1 MLKVIYLKSTINKLF
16 FFIIFFL
23 LIKFNSIY
31 AFENKIEFK
40 ILDKTFTTID
50 LNKRKNYLKFV
61 TNNSELSKNEILE
74 DYISA
79 MIFYQYFINSQNKID
94 LKINVNKIYQDI
106 LSENKKNNNFNELNY
121 SKNNI
126 LKNLELDLIRK
137 SILESF
143 LNTQINEIYK
153 EADEIDLIYDFQ
165 IKYLN
170 IYKKD
175 LINNSTIVELDNFQN
190 LEDLEKFLI
199 ENNILYSKDTKT
211 INNINEINKVVK
223 DKINEN
229 KYFFKISNNK
239 MLSFFK
245 ISKNFE
251 TYNGLSA
258 TLISFKTNKK
268 ISKNDLNCEK
278 VKNNFKDNVII
289 KSYKFSELNRKIKDN
304 LINLNDYL
312 EIINNDLITYVIL
325 CGINFDK
332 ELLNNININKKI
344 NKTVDNLEKSFINKY
359 SIKYNLII
367 YNE

>member
-1 MLKVIYLKSTINKLF
+1 MLKVNYSMLTINKLF
-16 FFIIFFL
+16 FFVILIL

-40 ILDKTFTTID
+40 ILEKTFTTID
-50 LNKRKNYLKFV
+50 LKKRENYLKFV
-61 TNNSELSKNEILE
+61 TSNSEVSKNEVIE

-79 MIFYQYFINSQNKID
+79 LIFNEYYINSQNKLD
-94 LKINVNKIYQDI
+94 LELTINKIYQDI
-106 LSENKKNNNFNELNY
+106 LFENKKNNNFDEFNFN
-121 SKNNI
+121 KNNI

-143 LNTQINEIYK
+143 LNTQKNEIYY

-165 IKYLN
+165 IEYLN

-175 LINNSTIVELDNFQN
+175 LINNITILELENFQN
-190 LEDLEKFLI
+190 LKDLEKLLI
-199 ENNILYSKDTKT
+199 KNSILYSKNTKK
-211 INNINEINKVVK
+211 INNINKINKIIK

-239 MLSFFK
+239 MLSFVK

-268 ISKNDLNCEK
+268 ISKNDLSCKK
-278 VKNNFKDNVII
+278 VKNNFKDNVTI
-289 KSYKFSELNRKIKDN
+289 KSYKFSELNKKIKDK
-304 LINLNDYL
+304 LINLNDYI

-332 ELLNNININKKI
+332 DLLNNININKKI
-344 NKTVDNLEKSFINKY
+344 NKTVDNLEKSFINRY